1 VEKKAPSHLEK
12 EAIMVRSALTVLVLA
27 MLTGFAAAQEP
38 AESASRTHTVVK
50 GGTLWALSQK
60 YYQDPFLWPQ
70 IYEANRGQIDDPD
83 LIEPVQQFVIP
94 GISRGAIAGA
104 GGEPAGE
111 PAVVGGVSVSGAG
124 PQAPGMAA
132 EATEPL
138 SERDRRTVFFR
149 DPVTTLGV
157 RGLEEET
164 FLVVSRASVWSAEW
178 LGPAN
183 IDRVESDGRVAS
195 FLAQGE
201 LRTTVPYTRIR
212 LALKDGVRYQVGD
225 AVQMY
230 RSPRTIE
237 GVGSI
242 LRPSGVMSITKVDGG
257 VLQLF
262 GRVLL
267 GDFVRPAL
275 AFNLQAGQYPDVF
288 SGQTQATVLE
298 FGEVHALYTP
308 GDIAIL
314 DRGVEQGVAIGDEY
328 VAFPGDGSSETV
340 VGRLRV
346 VGTEQQTASARIVA
360 VEGPVFYTGIAVHL
374 DRRMR

>member
-1 VEKKAPSHLEK
+1 
-12 EAIMVRSALTVLVLA
+12 
-27 MLTGFAAAQEP
+27 
-38 AESASRTHTVVK
+38 
-50 GGTLWALSQK
+50 
-60 YYQDPFLWPQ
+60 
-70 IYEANRGQIDDPD
+70 
-83 LIEPVQQFVIP
+83 
-94 GISRGAIAGA
+94 
-104 GGEPAGE
+104 
-111 PAVVGGVSVSGAG
+111 
-124 PQAPGMAA
+124 
-132 EATEPL
+132 
-138 SERDRRTVFFR
+138 
-149 DPVTTLGV
+149 
-157 RGLEEET
+157 
-164 FLVVSRASVWSAEW
+164 
-178 LGPAN
+178 
-183 IDRVESDGRVAS
+183 
-195 FLAQGE
+195 
-201 LRTTVPYTRIR
+201 